1 MKENLSYYK
10 ATGGSNAIRLP
21 LCLFP
26 ISSGR
31 GSEEINFRNADMSVS
46 NQNELNI
53 FERCVI
59 YYMNENMFGF
69 IRYSVEKKIAG
80 GGGGGVF
87 YVWTKL
93 NCKQLLGQ
101 SLKVINKLHIQQCQN
116 SSKKK

>member
-69 IRYSVEKKIAG
+69 IRYSVEKKIG
-80 GGGGGVF
+80 GGGF
-87 YVWTKL
+87 FHMWTKL

-101 SLKVINKLHIQQCQN
+101 SLKVINKSHIQQCQN
-116 SSKKK
+116 TSKKK

>member
-80 GGGGGVF
+80 GGGLPCVDK
-87 YVWTKL
+87 T
-93 NCKQLLGQ
+93 
-101 SLKVINKLHIQQCQN
+101 
-116 SSKKK
+116 

>member
-10 ATGGSNAIRLP
+10 ATGGSNAIGLP

-46 NQNELNI
+46 NLDVLNV

-59 YYMNENMFGF
+59 YYMNENVFGF
-69 IRYSVEKKIAG
+69 IRYSGDRKSV
-80 GGGGGVF
+80 V
-87 YVWTKL
+87 
-93 NCKQLLGQ
+93 
-101 SLKVINKLHIQQCQN
+101 
-116 SSKKK
+116 